1 MFFQIRSIKSEV
13 FGWLDHIQDSLEKGQ
28 MVGEGGSGQRG
39 DAGNNNRDGS
49 DDEEEA
55 EYGFFEQKGVP
66 YRVTLQKMKELI

>member
-1 MFFQIRSIKSEV
+1 M

-28 MVGEGGSGQRG
+28 MVGEGSSQGGAS
-39 DAGNNNRDGS
+39 NNNRDCS
-49 DDEEEA
+49 DDEDDA